1 MYNVNWDLETN
12 GIILTSE
19 GKNALKVNPRPV
31 FFEELDLLGFNE
43 FWNYPRTQTPL
54 LWRTG
59 RRYYYK
65 GIMVAEAKGGGIYE
79 RPRIELT
86 SAGQGLN
93 LEPVKLEAMLERNKE
108 QLGVLENEAIDFV
121 NHIYKRY
128 KGKVSAFVVSFS
140 AGKDSQVILD
150 IVAKVIP
157 PEDYIVIFTDTTMEI
172 PPTYEAFEETKRKYR
187 ETYPELKFY
196 TARNWKPAEVTW
208 KEFGPP
214 SRLLRWCCSVHKSAP
229 MIRLVRELVGRS
241 DNVRIVVFDGVRE
254 EESTRR
260 KGYSRL
266 AEDVKHFTQINAEVI
281 KRWSTTEVYLYIMAE
296 GVPLNNAYRLGLD
309 RVGCSVCPFGSQWT
323 EYMIRSCYPET
334 VKSLI
339 NQVEETVEGLGIEDK
354 DEVIKYISEGNW
366 KKRGGG
372 EGVDTGKTR
381 LDIIQ
386 KEEGQRF
393 VLSDPGDRFE
403 EWIKVLGPVRVSS
416 CNGKLEGDI
425 LVSNRTLH
433 FSVDKNTAERAV
445 VDIDGIEGDKLL
457 LGRLNK
463 VAYKSAYC
471 THCGVCEVEC
481 PTGALSVIPSVLV
494 NTSRCV
500 HCYNCLDF
508 VEKGCLRAKSVATLV
523 SQKEGG
529 NTMST
534 LAGFGNYL
542 TFGFRSEWFDDFM
555 VKGNDWFSNNI
566 LGPKQVEAM
575 LYWLRDAELINS
587 KKKTVTPLYDPL
599 KSIFEKDRLLAFELV
614 WVNLFYNSGPVF
626 WFLTRIPWGKAHS
639 SNELK
644 QMVEN
649 EGLAI
654 TKRTISNGIIALF
667 NTFEANHY
675 LQKLGVV
682 SVVKQDRERVAL
694 KTGTNDVHPGAVLYA
709 LYRYAV
715 SKGYYNLTVKELY
728 NESNSAYGG
737 PYVIFG
743 VEKKDL
749 ERLLRGMQEHY
760 KGLISVDLVADLDN
774 IHLDPSVKDC
784 KELLS
789 GNVDI
794 WF

>member
-12 GIILTSE
+12 GIVLTSE
-19 GKNALKVNPRPV
+19 SKNTLIVSPRPV
-31 FFEELDLLGFNE
+31 FFEELELLGFNE
-43 FWNYPRTQTPL
+43 FWKYPHTKEPL

-65 GIMVAEAKGGGIYE
+65 GTMVAEAKGGGIYE

-86 SAGQGLN
+86 DAGKGLG
-93 LEPVKLEAMLERNKE
+93 LEPVKLQAMLEKNKE
-108 QLGVLENEAIDFV
+108 QLEVLENEAIDFV
-121 NHIYKRY
+121 NHIYKSY

-150 IVAKVIP
+150 IVSKVIP

-196 TARNWKPAEVTW
+196 TARNWKPAEATW

-229 MIRLVRELVGRS
+229 MIRLVREIVGRN
-241 DNVRIVVFDGVRE
+241 DGVRIVVFDGVRE

-266 AEDVKHFTQINAEVI
+266 AENVKHFTQINAEVI
-281 KRWSTTEVYLYIMAE
+281 KRWTTTEVYTYILARE
-296 GVPLNNAYRLGLD
+296 LPLNKAYRSGAD
-309 RVGCSVCPFGSQWT
+309 RVGCSVCPFGSNWWEYIMVCNYREST
-323 EYMIRSCYPET
+323 E
-334 VKSLI
+334 SLLAEVEKTLKLLG
-339 NQVEETVEGLGIEDK
+339 VEEG
-354 DEVIKYISEGNW
+354 DEFRKYISEGNW

-393 VLSDPGDRFE
+393 VLNDPGDRFE
-403 EWIKVLGPVRVSS
+403 EWIKVLGPVRVASD
-416 CNGKLEGDI
+416 NGKLEGDL

-433 FSVDKNTAERAV
+433 FSVDKNTAGRAI
-445 VDIDGIEGDKLL
+445 VDIDGIKGDKLL

-463 VAYKSAYC
+463 VAYKSTYC
-471 THCGVCEVEC
+471 AHCGVCEVEC

-494 NTSRCV
+494 NTSRCI
-500 HCYNCLDF
+500 HCYSCLDF

-534 LAGFGNYL
+534 LSGFGRYL
-542 TFGFRSEWFDDFM
+542 RFGLRSEWLKDFM
-555 VKGNDWFSNNI
+555 VKGNNWFSDNI

-575 LYWLRDAELINS
+575 LSWLRDAELIDS
-587 KKKTVTPLYDPL
+587 KRKTVTPFYEHL
-599 KSIFEKDRLLAFELV
+599 KGIFEKDELLAFELV
-614 WVNLFYNSGPVF
+614 WINLFYNSAPVF
-626 WFLTRIPWGKAHS
+626 WYLSRAPWGKAYS

-649 EGLAI
+649 EGLPI
-654 TKRTISNGIIALF
+654 TKRTISSGIDGLF
-667 NTFEANHY
+667 NTFEANQY

-682 SVVKQDRERVAL
+682 SVVRHERERVAL
-694 KTGTNDVHPGAVLYA
+694 KMGTNDVHPAAVLYS
-709 LYRYAV
+709 LYRYAIR
-715 SKGYYNLTVKELY
+715 KGYYNLTVKELY

-743 VEKKDL
+743 VERQSL

-760 KGLISVDLVADLDN
+760 KGLVSVDLVADLDN
-774 IHLDPSVKDC
+774 IHLDPSVKDY
-784 KELLS
+784 KELVTHYGS
-789 GNVDI
+789 R
-794 WF
+794 F